1 MQAEL
6 VCLSACLPWVFN
18 MVSDKKIW
26 DDFRKGRKSALS
38 QIYHQH
44 IQMLFRYGKKFTQD
58 DDLIKDTIQ
67 DLFID
72 LIRTRN
78 NLGET
83 DNITFYLMVSFRR
96 KLVKNLKK
104 VKLNSDPVEGNELAA
119 EIVYSAEE
127 ELINKEN
134 LTQREEKV
142 RKALA
147 GITPK
152 QREILYYKFFCEFD
166 YEQICEIMELQYDSA
181 RKQVSRALKAMK
193 EILSGSE
200 FYLFFVG
207 MFSDKKDSPADSA
220 E

>member
-6 VCLSACLPWVFN
+6 VCLSLPWVFN

-26 DDFRKGRKSALS
+26 DDFRKGGKSALS
-38 QIYHQH
+38 HIYYQH

-104 VKLNSDPVEGNELAA
+104 VKLNSDPVEEDELTT

-152 QREILYYKFFCEFD
+152 QREILYYKFSCEFD

-181 RKQVSRALKAMK
+181 RKQVSRALKVMK
-193 EILSGSE
+193 KALLDSGIFLFLSA
-200 FYLFFVG
+200 LFF
-207 MFSDKKDSPADSA
+207 
-220 E
+220 